1 MHIARIKFSSQ
12 YNLAATET
20 YKTKFKK
27 KKKKRSLCY
36 PSNSVK
42 LDLER
47 LIVILRNYF

>member
-27 KKKKRSLCY
+27 NKKRSLCY

>member
-27 KKKKRSLCY
+27 EKKKELMLSK
-36 PSNSVK
+36 
-42 LDLER
+42 
-47 LIVILRNYF
+47 